1 MPVRGLRGVPASPV
15 RRELGLQCLGC
26 LKQII
31 SQQSRLRVAYL
42 GLNDNGL
49 ACHFRLPAQRLELP
63 SDFVDQVRQPVEV
76 CFARLELADGFL
88 LAFAML
94 EYARGFFDEATT
106 TLRRRLQDRIE
117 LSLAHDDV
125 HLSPDAGVTEQLV
138 DIQQSCHVA
147 VDGVLGSTVAEH
159 RPRNRYLGIVDGQ
172 GTVRVVNREYDL
184 GATERGATG
193 GAGEDDVL
201 HLSAA

>member
-1 MPVRGLRGVPASPV
+1 
-15 RRELGLQCLGC
+15 
-26 LKQII
+26 
-31 SQQSRLRVAYL
+31 
-42 GLNDNGL
+42 
-49 ACHFRLPAQRLELP
+49 LPAQRLELP

-76 CFARLELADGFL
+76 CIARLELADGFL

-94 EYARGFFDEATT
+94 EYARGFSMKP
-106 TLRRRLQDRIE
+106 RRLSGVACKIE
-117 LSLAHDDV
+117 SSCPLAHDDV

-147 VDGVLGSTVAEH
+147 VDGVLGSPVAEH
-159 RPRNRYLGIVDGQ
+159 RPRNRHFGIVDGQ

-184 GATERGATG
+184 GATKRGATG